1 MLNWLEYRV
10 LARVPST
17 ATWVSGTS
25 CRQLT
30 LGRGAAPRD
39 SNRSVPSY
47 VQAADRGHR
56 DVSLAGDEEEALI
69 ARAKE
74 DPEAFGAL
82 YDQYFPQIYS
92 YVAARVG
99 SRELA
104 EDITSEV
111 FFKALRA
118 IGRYRHTG
126 HPFSSWLYQI
136 AVNAITDHYR
146 SRRRSEE
153 SLDEGPELVDAAT
166 PVDEDVAQ
174 RMGAQDIWALIE
186 ALPEQQRVAMTLKYG
201 EDLKLAEIGEIMGK
215 SEGAVKL
222 LVFRGTATL
231 RQQLSARR
239 PGAEE
244 DPVRG

>member
-1 MLNWLEYRV
+1 MAARS
-10 LARVPST
+10 ARV
-17 ATWVSGTS
+17 AGEG
-25 CRQLT
+25 RRRLT

-39 SNRSVPSY
+39 SNRSVTSH
-47 VQAADRGHR
+47 VHAADRGGR
-56 DVSLAGDEEEALI
+56 VVSLPSDDEEALI

-74 DPEAFGAL
+74 DPESFGAL
-82 YDQYFPQIYS
+82 YDHYFPQIYR

-118 IGRYRHTG
+118 IGRYRHAG

-174 RMGAQDIWALIE
+174 RMGARDIWALIE

-222 LVFRGTATL
+222 LIFRGTATL
-231 RQQLSARR
+231 RQQLSARH

-244 DPVRG
+244 DPIRG